1 MKKKGFLML
10 SCIAAVAIATFVGKK
25 TFESHAYETS
35 SLMMQN
41 VAALSSND
49 NASQR
54 YHLCYYESKVSKGRT
69 YYDCGPC
76 EKVYDEKGVGTVSK
90 CFY

>member
-1 MKKKGFLML
+1 ML